1 MVSPS
6 NSHELFTAFLLAER
20 AASDI
25 RNAVESVKGNPGH
38 IELENAE
45 CYREAALCDLK
56 RASEVLSNLAQTIS
70 QPNTHMVSH
79 KEQQIP
85 VLVRFII
92 DRYEDGPKG
101 KLDEVRKVVLDYATE
116 ITTNPPEESIVTLA
130 QYFDLVKVHA
140 EDRYEEDEEHL
151 ADESGRDGS
160 GEETDFGY
168 EDRYCV
174 ELTYIARFV
183 VNARTEAEAH
193 ERVFA
198 MINERCE
205 DSIDESIEHYATNLN
220 ACPAFSR

>member
-6 NSHELFTAFLLAER
+6 NSHELFTALILAEN
-20 AASDI
+20 ASKYL

-140 EDRYEEDEEHL
+140 EDRYEEDGD
-151 ADESGRDGS
+151 DE
-160 GEETDFGY
+160 GE

-205 DSIDESIEHYATNLN
+205 DSIDESIEHYSTNLN